1 MTDRADGAAVT
12 ADDRRFM
19 AAAIRLSLRH
29 SGLTGSNPS
38 VATLI
43 VADTGHGPVIVGRG
57 VTALGGRPHAEA
69 EALAE
74 AGERARGATAYV
86 TLEPCAHHG
95 RTPPCAEA
103 LARSGIRRLVAATTD
118 PDHRVSGKGFEIL
131 RAAGIETVP
140 GVLVEASEHAL
151 AGYLMQRTSN
161 RPHVTLKAAV
171 SADGKIGRVGA
182 GQVAISRDV
191 SRAQSHLMRAESDA
205 ILVGINTVL
214 EDDPALTCRLPGLE
228 RRSPIRIVLDDH
240 LRLPLDSQLVKTA
253 RDVPLWV
260 ATTSEDDKTRR
271 ALENAGVEI
280 VACARHNG
288 RIALPELLD
297 DLGARGIYTLLV
309 EGGASVAASFIR
321 DDLVDRIGLFTGTV
335 TVGEDGID
343 APFTSAAMPEGFS
356 PGRTM
361 LYGSDRFEEWKR
373 ER

>member
-1 MTDRADGAAVT
+1 MTDRVDGAAVT

-43 VADTGHGPVIVGRG
+43 VADTDHGPVIVGRG

-140 GVLVEASEHAL
+140 GVLAEASEHAL

-161 RPHVTLKAAV
+161 RPHVTLKAAI

-182 GQVAISRDV
+182 GQVAISGDV

-260 ATTSEDDKTRR
+260 AMTSEDDKTRR

-309 EGGASVAASFIR
+309 EGGASVAASFIS
-321 DDLVDRIGLFTGTV
+321 DDLGDRIALFTSTV

-356 PGRTM
+356 PGRSM